1 MKPQRSFQSHMLM
14 ILSICAGLTFFG
26 CTDTSLDTT
35 QFEQKPPVG
44 KLDIGLDA
52 LIQLSDLYVTVTPRS
67 HGYLAE
73 ARGKGIIPAGEY
85 GGHHFQITLEGLY
98 TDIGLGML
106 ESGSAL
112 VKIRGERFLSV
123 EDPLLQSFC
132 CGEGDLLLTDGE
144 WIFTMYGQ
152 VVHTTAP
159 EPHNHLF
166 AGLAR
171 ESGTMNMNIA
181 DQTGTVVIPAVPP
194 HDPGIGLIIGFDTQK
209 FEVEEH

>member
-1 MKPQRSFQSHMLM
+1 MRLQRSFQSHLLI
-14 ILSICAGLTFFG
+14 ILCIGAGIIFLG
-26 CTDTSLDTT
+26 CDEASLDTT
-35 QFEQKPPVG
+35 HFKQNPSVN

-52 LIQLSDLYVTVTPRS
+52 LIQLADFEVTVTPRS
-67 HGYLAE
+67 HGYLAM

-85 GGHHFQITLEGLY
+85 GGQHFQITLEGLY
-98 TDIGLGML
+98 TDIGLSML
-106 ESGSAL
+106 ESGAAL
-112 VKIRGERFLSV
+112 VRIRGERFVSV

-152 VVHTTAP
+152 VVHTTAS

-194 HDPGIGLIIGFDTQK
+194 HDPGIGLIIGFDAQK
-209 FEVEEH
+209 FEVVEH